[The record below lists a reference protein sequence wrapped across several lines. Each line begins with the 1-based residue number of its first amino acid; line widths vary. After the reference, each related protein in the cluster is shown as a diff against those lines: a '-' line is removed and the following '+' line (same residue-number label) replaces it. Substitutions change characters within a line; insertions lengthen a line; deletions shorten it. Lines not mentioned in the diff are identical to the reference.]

1 MAKSV
6 ALTGNLAIAEA
17 MRQIEPDVVPAYPI
31 TPQTTV
37 VEEYS
42 TFVSSGRV
50 RSEYINV
57 ESEHSAMSAAIGAAA
72 AGARVITATSSQG
85 LALMWEMLY
94 IASGL
99 RLPIIM
105 PTANRA
111 LSAPI
116 NIHGDHS
123 DAMGARDSGWIQ
135 IFAEDAQEAYD
146 IMIQAVKIAED
157 PRIKLPVMVNYD
169 GFIISHAIARLDILE
184 DNEVQKFIG
193 GDYKANNYLLDTSK
207 PVTFGAFDGLH
218 GIYFEFKRQ
227 QEDAMTEAKKVIV
240 EVARDYEKL
249 SGRKYDLFEAYNL
262 DDAEVAVVVMGST
275 AGTAR
280 IVVDELRAQG
290 KKVGLLKLR
299 SFRPFPADELAKA
312 VENISA
318 VAVMDRAHALT
329 GRNHGPLFIEMQ
341 SALYNSEKRPKLSSY
356 IFGLGGRDITASDIR
371 EVFEEQLKVAKG
383 TNGQVL
389 NGYIRFR
396 G

>member
-1 MAKSV
+1 VAKTV
-6 ALTGNLAIAEA
+6 ALTGNLAVAEA

-42 TFVSSGRV
+42 SFVSSGRV
-50 RSEYINV
+50 RTEYINV

-99 RLPIIM
+99 RLPIVM
-105 PTANRA
+105 PTATRA

-135 IFAEDAQEAYD
+135 LFAEDAQEAYD
-146 IMIQAVKIAED
+146 LMIQAVKIAENKKV
-157 PRIKLPVMVNYD
+157 RLPVMVNYD

-184 DNEVQKFIG
+184 DKDVQDFIG
-193 GDYKANNYLLDTSK
+193 GDYKPDASLLDISK
-207 PVTFGAFDGLH
+207 PITVGAFDGLH
-218 GIYFEFKRQ
+218 GLYFEFKRQ
-227 QEDAMTEAKKVIV
+227 QEDAMTTAKNVII
-240 EVARDYEKL
+240 ETANDYEKL
-249 SGRKYDLFEAYNL
+249 SGRKYGFFEKYKL
-262 DDAEVAVVVMGST
+262 DDAEAAILVMGSA
-275 AGTAR
+275 AGTAK
-280 IVVDELRAQG
+280 IVVDELRNQG

-299 SFRPFPADELAKA
+299 AFRPFPANELAGA
-312 VENISA
+312 LENIKA
-318 VAVMDRAHALT
+318 VAVLDRSHALT
-329 GRNHGPLFIEMQ
+329 GRNHGPLFIETQ
-341 SALYNSEKRPKLSSY
+341 SALYQSAKRPKLSSY
-356 IFGLGGRDITASDIR
+356 IFGLGGRDITATDIR
-371 EVFEEQLKVAKG
+371 EVFEEQLLVASG
-383 TNGQVL
+383 ARDEVLGQ
-389 NGYIRFR
+389 YIRFR